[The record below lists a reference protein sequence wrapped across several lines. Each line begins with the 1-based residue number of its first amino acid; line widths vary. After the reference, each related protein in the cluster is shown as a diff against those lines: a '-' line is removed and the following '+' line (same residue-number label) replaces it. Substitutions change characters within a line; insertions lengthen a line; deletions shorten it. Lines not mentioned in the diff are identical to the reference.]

1 MVIAGYLAGATTCV
15 AAVFCFLAIVR
26 AWRTDNSGARR
37 FAKFSMW
44 AAISFIPIMVV
55 AAPYFALSSA
65 DAESK
70 ATVLARGISESMN
83 CGALSFPTGMVS
95 LVVWIVAK
103 RRESKSAAER
113 PAN

>member
-1 MVIAGYLAGATTCV
+1 MVIVGYLAGATTCI
-15 AAVFCFLAIVR
+15 AAIFCFLAVVR
-26 AWRTDNSGARR
+26 ARRTDYSSARR
-37 FAKFSMW
+37 FARFSMW
-44 AAISFIPIMVV
+44 AAISFIPIVFV

-70 ATVLARGISESMN
+70 ATLLARGIAQAMN
-83 CGALSFPTGMVS
+83 CGALSFPIGMVS

-103 RRESKSAAER
+103 RRESKPAADR